1 MAMGAPLSGV
11 FWESVE
17 RLLRRIEDSAVTQG
31 EVREW
36 LEATGSEPTQIIGLH
51 VWEDE
56 GVRGPLAERLHAEL
70 VDHLER
76 LVLRGAID
84 PDRLLAGGTDAR
96 RAYVAEQERWLG
108 EPFGGGQTRMD
119 ALFDEDDEEF
129 IAAWDEAD
137 ADALATLD
145 GVLAE
150 VGDRPR
156 PDGALRHACDLLREE
171 LPEAGPPYDLLAA
184 GGGVD
189 PARLPADDEELWLVL
204 ATGVAAPRDELPE
217 DQDVELLAAW
227 YALEHADWLCAVGEL
242 VRRGPGAPA
251 GDADLAGYVAASELV
266 DSELDPDDA
275 DAIAFGFGFVQV
287 VQLWRTL
294 EAVNED
300 ERLTA
305 LGWWGLPEA
314 QRRAWT
320 PAVR

>member
-36 LEATGSEPTQIIGLH
+36 LEATGSEPTQI
-51 VWEDE
+51 
-56 GVRGPLAERLHAEL
+56 
-70 VDHLER
+70 
-76 LVLRGAID
+76 
-84 PDRLLAGGTDAR
+84 
-96 RAYVAEQERWLG
+96 AEQERWLG

-204 ATGVAAPRDELPE
+204 ATGAAAPRDEPPE

-227 YALEHADWLCAVGEL
+227 YALEHAGWLCAVGEL
-242 VRRGPGAPA
+242 VRPA
-251 GDADLAGYVAASELV
+251 LAHRQGTPTSPAMSPRRSWWTAS
-266 DSELDPDDA
+266 S
-275 DAIAFGFGFVQV
+275 
-287 VQLWRTL
+287 
-294 EAVNED
+294 
-300 ERLTA
+300 
-305 LGWWGLPEA
+305 
-314 QRRAWT
+314 
-320 PAVR
+320 